1 MNHKCIITERCGVVR
16 YGYFAD
22 GQPVE
27 LYCEPKEQKSLVGNI
42 YAARVER
49 VADGIGGAFLEIRD
63 HHGQNCKCY
72 FRLPKGWKEP
82 DSPIIRLSPGH
93 KDGLCGG
100 DIIMVQITKDAV
112 KTKLPVA
119 ESSVSL
125 AGKYFVLTPGDPR
138 TGVSKKI
145 KKREERERLS
155 AFVARYKE
163 ENVGIVART
172 NAEGVREE
180 ELEWE
185 LSSLLERY
193 RALMHRAVYAKGR
206 TLLYREPPQYVTLA
220 QELPGEALDE
230 IVTDS
235 PEIYEELCRYYKK
248 ESSGG
253 STLSAGIREN
263 ADARKQE
270 SETGGLPITLYSDS
284 YPLEKLYRFDH
295 FYEAAL
301 QKNVWLPSGGSLV
314 IEPTEAMVVID
325 VNSGSVTKKK
335 KQAEMV
341 YYEMNREAAAEIA
354 RQLRLRNLSGII
366 VIDFINM
373 EKKEQRQ
380 QLLAFLS
387 EQCKKDRINCQVI
400 DMTALGLVEM
410 IRSKGRKPLHE
421 QMRDVRK

>member
-16 YGYFAD
+16 YGYFVD

-72 FRLPKGWKEP
+72 FRLPKGWREP

-119 ESSVSL
+119 ESNVSL
-125 AGKYFVLTPGDPR
+125 AGKYFVLTPGDPHA
-138 TGVSKKI
+138 GVSKKI

-155 AFVARYKE
+155 AFIARYKE

-180 ELEWE
+180 ELERE

-193 RALMHRAVYAKGR
+193 RALMSRASYVEGR

-220 QELPGEALDE
+220 QELPGETLDE

-335 KQAEMV
+335 KQAEMI

-366 VIDFINM
+366 VVDFINM